1 MHRRG
6 ARGFTLN
13 EVTIAT
19 GLLVVIALG
28 TAQLFA
34 LALRQNME
42 ARRQLAM
49 SLLAARK
56 ADDLTIAAA
65 SGALRGAT
73 GGALD
78 RNVDGFADTVD
89 DAGAVYARRWTV
101 AAVAGRADLLAIVV
115 RVQPSVSRAA
125 AGPDVVQIATVC
137 EVPP

>member
-1 MHRRG
+1 MHSRG
-6 ARGFTLN
+6 AHGFTLI

-34 LALRQNME
+34 LALHQNME

-65 SGALRGAT
+65 SGALRGAA
-73 GGALD
+73 GGAVD
-78 RNVDGFADTVD
+78 RSVDGFADIVD
-89 DAGAVYARRWTV
+89 DGGAVYARRWTV
-101 AAVAGRADLLAIVV
+101 AAVPGRGDLLAIVV
-115 RVQPSVSRAA
+115 RVQPSGSRAA
-125 AGPDVVQIATVC
+125 AGPDVVQIATIC
-137 EVPP
+137 EAPP

>member
-1 MHRRG
+1 MRRRG
-6 ARGFTLN
+6 TRGFTLI

-34 LALRQNME
+34 LALHQNAQ

-78 RNVDGFADTVD
+78 RSVDGFADTVD
-89 DAGAVYARRWTV
+89 NVGARYVRRWTIASV
-101 AAVAGRADLLAIVV
+101 SGRADLLAIVV
-115 RVQPSVSRAA
+115 RVQPSGSLAA
-125 AGPDVVQIATVC
+125 AGPDVVQVATIC
-137 EVPP
+137 EAPP

>member
-1 MHRRG
+1 MPSRG
-6 ARGFTLN
+6 AHGFTLI

-19 GLLVVIALG
+19 SLLVVIALG
-28 TAQLFA
+28 TAQLFV
-34 LALRQNME
+34 LALHQNME

-78 RNVDGFADTVD
+78 RSVDGFADIVD
-89 DAGAVYARRWTV
+89 DAGARYARRWTV
-101 AAVAGRADLLAIVV
+101 AGVPGRVDLLAIVV
-115 RVQPSVSRAA
+115 RVQPSASRAA
-125 AGPDVVQIATVC
+125 GGPDVVQIATVC
-137 EVPP
+137 EAPR

>member
-1 MHRRG
+1 MRSRAAH
-6 ARGFTLN
+6 GFTLI

-28 TAQLFA
+28 TAQLFV
-34 LALRQNME
+34 LALHQNTE
-42 ARRQLAM
+42 ARRELAM

-78 RNVDGFADTVD
+78 RSVDGFSDAVD
-89 DAGAVYARRWTV
+89 DSGALYARRWTI
-101 AAVAGRADLLAIVV
+101 AAVPDRPDLMAIVV
-115 RVQPSVSRAA
+115 RVVPAASRAT
-125 AGPDVVQIATVC
+125 AGPDVVQIATAC
-137 EVPP
+137 EAPP